1 MIGRIIL
8 TVVVVI
14 VGVVVVNVLE
24 QKAAPQRVADL
35 AVESVENPEVMPQLR
50 IEQNA
55 QNWLDPVCYLVT
67 VGLLVG
73 IWLNPVVKFCKEMN
87 EGY

>member
-1 MIGRIIL
+1 MVGRIIL
-8 TVVVVI
+8 TVVVLALCFITIQVM
-14 VGVVVVNVLE
+14 E
-24 QKAAPQRVADL
+24 QRVAPSHASDL
-35 AVESVENPEVMPQLR
+35 AIESVENPEVMPQLR